1 MKRIL
6 LIVALCAVAY
16 AQLLEERLAVL
27 PKFDLKSQMSEE
39 VKKFVEENSGETQRN
54 YKTINV
60 KRDVL
65 GRRTLDS
72 VLYKVDL
79 SKEAKMKVLV
89 SFAWIPATDLEPL
102 TGRYESGAYHGLG
115 KRYWLNGVEMDESK
129 YLQKY
134 EYERIKRKSKS
145 SAYRAP
151 YVASLTADEIKNLMN
166 GPEIVYVSEYMQQ
179 KPASNDTTVGGRV
192 YYKDSVIRVQSQ
204 IQTHAFVNGYKG
216 NGIGIYFNETGCPN
230 LNYVNQSL
238 YTQGNT
244 CDHGTRTHPTG
255 VVRVLQTTAPQAMV
269 YGFDELSWPT
279 DPLDYTPPI
288 YIGSHSWH
296 VSTDSVYLQ
305 VDELM
310 DDYIFSTGVI
320 EFICAGNRNSSGE
333 THYVSSPGKAVNAIT
348 VGAIEP
354 DTYKYATYTRWKNSA
369 VKNQKPEVPNFSHF
383 YFEGDAPFS
392 IMENGLWKTYNGTFD
407 GTSASTPY
415 TAAMAADV
423 LSQHPF
429 FKTHPEM
436 FKALM
441 MTGST
446 VQITG
451 ASTRDR
457 DNYSRVKRIPQYSNM
472 GWNTRSAYWNGANS
486 SFFSAD
492 STISFVETGIV
503 SGAHYRIAISWLSS
517 GGYVKTNKKLPQDM
531 DLFIYQNG
539 QLVDSSE
546 SPDNPFELVDFT
558 TSSSNDLTIVIKRK
572 RNAGGDQIALGY
584 NLAKIN

>member
-54 YKTINV
+54 YKTLNV

-79 SKEAKMKVLV
+79 SKEAKMKVLI
-89 SFAWIPATDLEPL
+89 SFAWIPTTDLEPL

-134 EYERIKRKSKS
+134 GYERVKRKSRS

-151 YVASLTADEIKNLMN
+151 YVANLTADEIKNLMD

-204 IQTHAFVNGYKG
+204 IQ
-216 NGIGIYFNETGCPN
+216 
-230 LNYVNQSL
+230 
-238 YTQGNT
+238 
-244 CDHGTRTHPTG
+244 
-255 VVRVLQTTAPQAMV
+255 
-269 YGFDELSWPT
+269 
-279 DPLDYTPPI
+279 
-288 YIGSHSWH
+288 SH
-296 VSTDSVYLQ
+296 
-305 VDELM
+305 ELM

-333 THYVSSPGKAVNAIT
+333 THYVSSPGKAVNAIS

-369 VKNQKPEVPNFSHF
+369 VKKS
-383 YFEGDAPFS
+383 
-392 IMENGLWKTYNGTFD
+392 K
-407 GTSASTPY
+407 
-415 TAAMAADV
+415 
-423 LSQHPF
+423 
-429 FKTHPEM
+429 
-436 FKALM
+436 
-441 MTGST
+441 
-446 VQITG
+446 
-451 ASTRDR
+451 
-457 DNYSRVKRIPQYSNM
+457 
-472 GWNTRSAYWNGANS
+472 TRSS
-486 SFFSAD
+486 
-492 STISFVETGIV
+492 
-503 SGAHYRIAISWLSS
+503 
-517 GGYVKTNKKLPQDM
+517 
-531 DLFIYQNG
+531 
-539 QLVDSSE
+539 
-546 SPDNPFELVDFT
+546 
-558 TSSSNDLTIVIKRK
+558 
-572 RNAGGDQIALGY
+572 
-584 NLAKIN
+584 